1 MIRPLWGL
9 MLGLLV
15 PLLTMTPAAFAQE
28 TDLPGGIQEVSTIE
42 GITEYQLP
50 NGLRVLLL
58 PDDSKPTVTVNI
70 TYFVG
75 SRHEGYGEAGMAHL
89 LEHLLFKGTPDHPNI
104 PAAFKERGG
113 DFNGTTWYDRTN
125 YFETFPATPENLEFA
140 LRLEADRMVH
150 SHVSEA
156 DLKSEMTVVRNE
168 FEMGENSPQGVLSQR
183 MLATAYEWHNYGKS
197 TIGNR
202 SDIERVPI
210 RALQAFYRRHYQPDN
225 ALLIV
230 AGKFEPPATL
240 SLIAK
245 HFSKLEASGEP
256 REATY
261 TEEPSQDGERSV
273 RLRRVGSTPFAGVV
287 YHIPAGGH
295 EDFPAVE
302 VLQRILTTEVSGRL
316 YKSLVQTRLAA
327 DVGGLTYSLHD
338 PGVIEILAQAA
349 GDTTGPQLLS
359 ALLATIDETA
369 SGGVTEDEVK
379 RVRAAMLKER
389 ELTAADSRQLAIQLS
404 EWAAQG
410 DWRLYFLHR
419 DRLEQVTAGQVSA
432 AAAKYL
438 KPDNRTVGVFEPT
451 TAPDRTQVPRVAS
464 IRETLQGYKGR
475 EDVSAGE
482 QFDAS
487 PTNIDERT
495 EFVTLRSGVRG
506 ALLSKQTRGNT
517 VVLKLTLR
525 YGTLASLKGQ
535 RLAAELLPEMLTRGT
550 KALDRQQLSD
560 ELDRLRAEVSATGRP
575 GEVVFTI
582 MARRQTLP
590 EVLAIVRQMLR
601 EPTLP
606 ADELELLRQQ
616 KVAELEQAQTEP
628 QALAMT
634 AIRKHLAPYPAE
646 DPRHAPAIAAELAS
660 LKAIQVDQLRQLYQ
674 RFLGGTHGE
683 LVAVGDF
690 DRDDLVASAES
701 LLEGWKS
708 SEPFQRI
715 DRTAPPGI
723 PGGSQQIN
731 TPDKENAIYLAAQVL
746 PLKDSDPDYAPL
758 DLGNFILGGGGLSSR
773 LADRVRQKEGLSY
786 GIASML
792 QSSAVDPRSVVM
804 VYAISNPGNMAR
816 TSEAIREELDR
827 LLAEGVTDDELAS
840 AKTGWL
846 QEQQVARS
854 NDLMLVEQLA
864 TNLQAGRTMKAHAA
878 LEARI
883 QNLKADEVLQ
893 TLKRRLDLRKLFIIT
908 AGDFSKSGK

>member
-1 MIRPLWGL
+1 MLRLLWGL
-9 MLGLLV
+9 CCGVV
-15 PLLTMTPAAFAQE
+15 PLLCCLIGPALAQVAE
-28 TDLPGGIQEVSTIE
+28 LPPGIEEVTSVE
-42 GITEYQLP
+42 GITEYRLV

-89 LEHLLFKGTPDHPNI
+89 LEHLLFKGTPEHPNI

-125 YFETFPATPENLEFA
+125 YFETFPASNENLEFA
-140 LRLEADRMVH
+140 LRLEADRMLN

-183 MLATAYEWHNYGKS
+183 MLATAFEWHNYGKS

-210 RALQAFYRRHYQPDN
+210 GALQAFYRRHYQPNN

-230 AGKFEPPATL
+230 AGKFDPATAL
-240 SLIAK
+240 VLVDRHYSLIMP
-245 HFSKLEASGEP
+245 SGAS

-261 TEEPSQDGERSV
+261 TEEPPQDGERSV
-273 RLRRVGSTPFAGVV
+273 RLRRVGSTPLAGVV

-295 EDFPAVE
+295 EEFPAVE

-327 DVGGLTYSLHD
+327 EVGGMTYSLHD

-349 GDTTGPQLLS
+349 GETTGPQLLA

-369 SGGVTEDEVK
+369 ANGVQEDEVG
-379 RVRAAMLKER
+379 RVRAALLKER

-419 DRLEQVTAGQVSA
+419 DRLEALSVDQVSA

-438 KPDNRTVGVFEPT
+438 KPDNRTVGLFEPT
-451 TAPDRTQVPRVAS
+451 TAPDRTRVPQLAALGEVLKDYR
-464 IRETLQGYKGR
+464 GR
-475 EDVSAGE
+475 GDVTAGE

-487 PTNIDERT
+487 PANIDART
-495 EFVTLRSGVRG
+495 EWVTLRSGVKG
-506 ALLSKQTRGNT
+506 ALLAKRTRGNT

-535 RLAAELLPEMLTRGT
+535 RLAAELLPEMLLRGT
-550 KALDRQQLSD
+550 KARDRQQLTD
-560 ELDRLRAEVSATGRP
+560 ELDRLRAEVSASGRP

-582 MARRQTLP
+582 QARRQTLP
-590 EVLAIVRQMLR
+590 EVLALIRQMLR

-606 ADELELLRQQ
+606 AEELDLLRQS
-616 KVAELEQAQTEP
+616 KLAELEEAQTEP
-628 QALAMT
+628 SALAMS
-634 AIRKHLAPYPAE
+634 AIRRHLAPYPAE
-646 DPRHAPAIAAELAS
+646 DPRHVPDIAAEIAG
-660 LKAIQVDQLRQLYQ
+660 LKGLQVGDLQRLYQ
-674 RFLGGTHGE
+674 RFLGGTEGE

-690 DRDDLVASAES
+690 DRDTLISSLES
-701 LLEGWKS
+701 LLDGWKS
-708 SEPFQRI
+708 IEPHERI
-715 DRTAPPGI
+715 DRSAPAGI
-723 PGGSQQIN
+723 PGGTRRIN
-731 TPDKENAIYLAAQVL
+731 TPDKENALYLAAQVL

-758 DLGNFILGGGGLSSR
+758 ELGNFILGGGGLSSR

-786 GIASML
+786 GVASML
-792 QSSAVDPRSVVM
+792 QSSAVDRRSVQM
-804 VYAISNPGNMAR
+804 VYAISNPANMPR
-816 TSEAIREELDR
+816 TAVVIGEELER
-827 LLAEGVTDDELAS
+827 LVTDGIPPEELAS

-854 NDLMLVEQLA
+854 NDLMLANELSN
-864 TNLQAGRTMKAHAA
+864 NLQAGRTMQAQAD
-878 LEARI
+878 LESRI
-883 QNLKADEVLQ
+883 SGLESGDVIQ
-893 TLKRRLDLRKLFIIT
+893 TMKRRLDWKKLFIVM
-908 AGDFSKSGK
+908 AGDFEKK